1 MTERS
6 RNSLPKGQD
15 SESVC
20 RIGLDGIVRKSP
32 DGKNMLTVDE
42 ALARLLENIFPVN
55 GTETVSLLQANGRVL
70 AENRYSDVAVPNTD
84 NSAMDGYAFRF
95 SDVTGPE
102 TVLLIRQ
109 RIPAGHPGGGL
120 GPGEAAR
127 IFTGAPLPD
136 GADTVMRQEWCL
148 VEGNRLKFER
158 LPVKGESVR
167 QAGEDVEKGDMVLSA
182 GTRLQAGH
190 IGIAAS
196 VGLTHLPVV
205 RKPKVALMSTGDE
218 LVLPGESLLP
228 GKIYNSNRYTLR
240 TLLEDFGCE
249 VSDFG
254 IVPDDFQMTCSMLVD
269 AAAGHDLILTSGGV
283 SVGEE
288 DHVRAA
294 IEAEGKV
301 HFWRIAVKPGKP
313 LVYGEIGCPSGI
325 RRNVAIIGLPGNPVS
340 IYVTFLLF
348 VRPCILRM
356 QGVFD
361 VMPKTVRVR
370 AASSHDRADERNEF
384 LRARLNERGEAELF
398 DNQGS
403 GVLSSVV
410 WGDGLIDNPPGR
422 TINVGDWVKFIP
434 FAGFFRS

>member
-1 MTERS
+1 
-6 RNSLPKGQD
+6 
-15 SESVC
+15 
-20 RIGLDGIVRKSP
+20 
-32 DGKNMLTVDE
+32 MLTTDE
-42 ALARLLENIFPVN
+42 ALSRLLENVSPVN
-55 GTETVSLLQANGRVL
+55 EVETVTLLQANGRVL
-70 AENRYSDVAVPNTD
+70 AESQYSDVTVPNTD

-95 SDVTGPE
+95 SDITGPE

-182 GTRLQAGH
+182 GTRLQARH
-190 IGIAAS
+190 IGIAGS

-218 LVLPGESLLP
+218 LVLPGEPLLP
-228 GKIYNSNRYTLR
+228 GKIYNSNRYTLKV
-240 TLLEDFGCE
+240 LLEDFGCD

-254 IVPDDFQMTCSMLVD
+254 IVPDDFQMTCSMLAE
-269 AAAGHDLILTSGGV
+269 AAKEHDLILTSGGV

-288 DHVRAA
+288 DHVKAA
-294 IEAEGKV
+294 IETEGKL
-301 HFWRIAVKPGKP
+301 HFWQIAVKPGKP
-313 LVYGEIGCPSGI
+313 LAYGEIDNPSGI

-340 IYVTFLLF
+340 SYVTFLLF
-348 VRPCILRM
+348 VRPYILRM
-356 QGVFD
+356 QGVTD
-361 VMPKTVRVR
+361 VTPKAVRVI
-370 AASSHDRADERNEF
+370 AASTHDRADERNEF
-384 LRARLNERGEAELF
+384 LRARLNEQGEAELF

-403 GVLSSVV
+403 GILSSIV

-422 TINVGDWVKFIP
+422 TIKTGDWVKFIP
-434 FAGFFRS
+434 FSEFFHP